1 MDKAKIALIE
11 TEYKQNLR
19 EYLDEGLKELVKKLD
34 ENSRALNPVKIYSY
48 IRNRNARGMTPTYS
62 VEELYLLFEYYQQY
76 IEKINEYETFPPTQ
90 KNFCGFVG
98 ISATA
103 YNNYR
108 ESDEADR
115 REIMEK
121 IDNYITDTQ
130 LALAQTGK
138 IKEVS
143 TIYRTQAENKMI
155 EAQAPIVFKNEMK
168 VDLDEIMSQVKAL
181 KTGQAIELKPNEKGE
196 YE

>member
-1 MDKAKIALIE
+1 MGKKVIVQNMSKISKDSKTANKIKSKKGFFVSAFFVFIFFFVFICYINLISIFFQKNVTKFAILFNINCKIKFKWIE
-11 TEYKQNLR
+11 NL
-19 EYLDEGLKELVKKLD
+19 
-34 ENSRALNPVKIYSY
+34 N
-48 IRNRNARGMTPTYS
+48 
-62 VEELYLLFEYYQQY
+62 
-76 IEKINEYETFPPTQ
+76 INE
-90 KNFCGFVG
+90 
-98 ISATA
+98 S
-103 YNNYR
+103 
-108 ESDEADR
+108 DR

-143 TIYRTQAENKMI
+143 TIYRTKAENKMI

>member
-1 MDKAKIALIE
+1 MEKKTASSTTGAG
-11 TEYKQNLR
+11 KQN
-19 EYLDEGLKELVKKLD
+19 VC
-34 ENSRALNPVKIYSY
+34 
-48 IRNRNARGMTPTYS
+48 M
-62 VEELYLLFEYYQQY
+62 
-76 IEKINEYETFPPTQ
+76 Q
-90 KNFCGFVG
+90 KNTNRSILITLHKTQVQVNQRPQHKT
-98 ISATA
+98 I
-103 YNNYR
+103 YI
-108 ESDEADR
+108 EADR

-143 TIYRTQAENKMI
+143 TIYRTKAENKMI

>member
-1 MDKAKIALIE
+1 
-11 TEYKQNLR
+11 
-19 EYLDEGLKELVKKLD
+19 
-34 ENSRALNPVKIYSY
+34 
-48 IRNRNARGMTPTYS
+48 
-62 VEELYLLFEYYQQY
+62 
-76 IEKINEYETFPPTQ
+76 
-90 KNFCGFVG
+90 
-98 ISATA
+98 
-103 YNNYR
+103 
-108 ESDEADR
+108 
-115 REIMEK
+115 MEK

-143 TIYRTQAENKMI
+143 TIYRTKAENKMI
-155 EAQAPIVFKNEMK
+155 EAQAPVIHRSEVK